1 MSVTISRS
9 DWDCPV
15 CSQPNSAEEV
25 ACICCECPVQ
35 CTGDALAQRRLA
47 FTNPQPDE
55 ISSSDTAQAA
65 DTISSLP
72 MVPSSKYMGIFP
84 SMPRVSHSIMVF
96 AALYFLLLAVAVVL
110 VRAFELEPDVMSS
123 AVYGVMIAAAT
134 AVGEYWKRSNML
146 SALRKEKWAV
156 IWACFGITLLAD
168 LMAYMFRIDLHGVQF
183 FSSLVMQKIAHLG
196 FLWLALGTN
205 SFVSDKSGPGTSK
218 KTVS

>member
-1 MSVTISRS
+1 MNMTIARD

-25 ACICCECPVQ
+25 ACICCECPVE

-55 ISSSDTAQAA
+55 ISSSEAAQAA

-72 MVPSSKYMGIFP
+72 MVPPSNYMGIFP
-84 SMPRVSHSIMVF
+84 SMPTVSRSVMVF
-96 AALYFLLLAVAVVL
+96 AALYFLLLTAAIVL
-110 VRAFELEPDVMSS
+110 VRAFELEPDMMSS
-123 AVYGVMIAAAT
+123 AVYGAMIAAAT

-146 SALRKEKWAV
+146 SALRKEKWTV

-168 LMAYMFRIDLHGVQF
+168 VLAYMFRIDIHGVQF
-183 FSSLVMQKIAHLG
+183 SSSLVMQKIAHLG
-196 FLWLALGTN
+196 FLWLTLGTN
-205 SFVSDKSGPGTSK
+205 SFVSDKAS
-218 KTVS
+218 